1 MATFDHS
8 NTNKFKALAAAVALV
23 LHGLAGYGLV
33 HMTMLNIEPPK
44 ITPPL
49 EIQMITINNEESPEP
64 LPVEMPKPTPTQAP
78 MPKSVSAP
86 APPKSAPPPK
96 VEPIKPPPPK
106 AQKPEPKKEP
116 PKKETPKE
124 VVKKEP
130 KQEQPKPEVDLL
142 AQQKAQKAF
151 ELQQAQEREREKERE
166 REREQEQARKKTQ
179 EAENAHKKA
188 QQEAENAKKQAQQ
201 EAENAKKQAQQ
212 GQGKG
217 GDGKDTK
224 TDNKD
229 KGDKTAK
236 KGDDKGGDKGDKGNK
251 DGGELKGQN
260 LSISNASW
268 QRRPSWDGLTSE
280 KLSGSASFTATL
292 TIDASGKITAVSGV
306 NTGDKALDRQ
316 ITQAIRRAKLKP
328 FKSSGGQPMSG
339 TASFGA
345 TVNF

>member
-23 LHGLAGYGLV
+23 LHGLAGYGLT

-44 ITPPL
+44 ITLPL
-49 EIQMITINNEESPEP
+49 EIQMIALNSEESPEP
-64 LPVEMPKPTPTQAP
+64 LPVEVPEPTPTP
-78 MPKSVSAP
+78 TPTPKSVSAP
-86 APPKSAPPPK
+86 APPKFAPPPK
-96 VEPIKPPPPK
+96 VEPVKPPPK
-106 AQKPEPKKEP
+106 VEKPEPKKEP
-116 PKKETPKE
+116 PKKESPKE

-142 AQQKAQKAF
+142 AQQKAQKTF
-151 ELQQAQEREREKERE
+151 ELQQAQEREREHEKEQERA
-166 REREQEQARKKTQ
+166 REREQEGARKK
-179 EAENAHKKA
+179 
-188 QQEAENAKKQAQQ
+188 AQQ

-236 KGDDKGGDKGDKGNK
+236 KGDDKGNDKGDKGDK

-268 QRRPSWDGLTSE
+268 QRRPSWGGLTSE

-292 TIDASGKITAVSGV
+292 TIDANGGITAVSGV
-306 NTGDKALDRQ
+306 NTGDKALDKQ
-316 ITQAIRRAKLKP
+316 IVQAIKRAKLKP
-328 FKSSGGQPMSG
+328 FKSSSGQPMSG
-339 TASFGA
+339 TAFFGA